1 MRDINVVLEQ
11 FYLDD
16 LLNKNYEFR
25 KSPIHGVGAFSK
37 TKFNKGDFINT
48 HILPH
53 KNDKQVTAF
62 GRNLNHSETPN
73 AISKKE
79 NDGCYKVYALT
90 DINPGDEITLDYRVN
105 QDLEQPQKNWNVEG
119 VKVDPKTFSKQNKKK
134 TVFLKVDGSD
144 ESNMPAHNPFIGE
157 EENLIDEEDQGSGII
172 NTGNST
178 VFGKTNPRTDQE
190 TYLALLKNSG
200 PKFKVK
206 IKKKDAGQ

>member
-1 MRDINVVLEQ
+1 MRDISVVLEQ
-11 FYLDD
+11 YYLDD

-53 KNDKQVTAF
+53 KNEKQVTAF
-62 GRNLNHSETPN
+62 GRNLNHSQTPN

-79 NDGCYKVYALT
+79 EDGCYKVYALA

-119 VKVDPKTFSKQNKKK
+119 VKVDPETYSKQNKKK
-134 TVFLKVDGSD
+134 TVFLKIDSSD
-144 ESNMPAHNPFIGE
+144 ESNMPTHNPFIGE
-157 EENLIDEEDQGSGII
+157 EENLIDEEEQGIVAI
-172 NTGNST
+172 GNQT
-178 VFGKTNPRTDQE
+178 VFGRTNPRADQE

-200 PKFKVK
+200 PKIKVK
-206 IKKKDAGQ
+206 FKNKRDTQ

>member
-1 MRDINVVLEQ
+1 MRDISVVLEQ
-11 FYLDD
+11 YYLDD

-53 KNDKQVTAF
+53 KNEKQVTAF
-62 GRNLNHSETPN
+62 GRNLNHSQTPN

-79 NDGCYKVYALT
+79 EDGCYKVYALA

-119 VKVDPKTFSKQNKKK
+119 VKVDPETYSKQNKKK
-134 TVFLKVDGSD
+134 TVFLKIDSSD
-144 ESNMPAHNPFIGE
+144 ESNMPTHNPFIGE
-157 EENLIDEEDQGSGII
+157 EENLIDEEEQGIVA
-172 NTGNST
+172 TGNQT
-178 VFGKTNPRTDQE
+178 VFGRTNPRADQE

-200 PKFKVK
+200 PKIKVK
-206 IKKKDAGQ
+206 ITNKRDTQ